1 MIVPLRSTGLFLNPG
16 PSDNFFLL
24 LHSIFIS
31 KYPSPLPPKP
41 KLRCW
46 MHQTSPPTLQVLLGW
61 ARCIWSQ
68 IFCLLPS
75 FPSYPKEF
83 GVFHP
88 GTAPS
93 VPGEESS
100 VLRPAVGWF
109 GFLGASSSRRTRTQ
123 EHPNPKG
130 ISCSAGRL
138 SWRCHCHTKP
148 WGHWGQREGQTT
160 GFDLHRAK
168 PQREKLSLGD
178 RVWEWLWN
186 VLGGEGMIWG

>member
-1 MIVPLRSTGLFLNPG
+1 
-16 PSDNFFLL
+16 
-24 LHSIFIS
+24 
-31 KYPSPLPPKP
+31 
-41 KLRCW
+41 

-168 PQREKLSLGD
+168 PQRGKIIPWGQSLGMALECAGWRGD
-178 RVWEWLWN
+178 D
-186 VLGGEGMIWG
+186 LGLKNQPGLRIRKEGQQ